1 MNKRQ
6 AEGNV
11 NCAAI
16 LDCMKNRTQEEKVQ
30 HSSAIKKNETQIL
43 CLSKVIFVIIMVELG
58 H

>member
-11 NCAAI
+11 NCADI

-43 CLSKVIFVIIMVELG
+43 FHKVIFVIIMVELD